1 MRAATLLCL
10 VAALWLGVAELR
22 ANGGRPQVAAR
33 VSLLPRVARRYDASR
48 AGRRLAARLWS
59 SQIPLSPTAWRAAQA
74 MLAVPVA
81 TVAIGLGAAP
91 VAALLTAMTVT
102 RSGGTLLLR
111 LRRRAVLAA
120 VDGAAPQMARA
131 LATELAAWGSGGQA
145 LSGAARRCQA
155 SVAAGRVLQGAAARV
170 LLGGDA
176 ASALQRSL
184 DDSAPGL
191 PPTAAAARVAAVF
204 ALHRHD
210 AAATAEALH
219 RLASALEVE
228 AATANDARSATAE
241 VRMSAVAVPLLAA
254 ATLVMLLIGDPAALA
269 AALSLPLFPFLGVGA
284 VVVAAASFAARR
296 VVAV

>member
-1 MRAATLLCL
+1 MRDAALLCL
-10 VAALWLGVAELR
+10 VAALWLGIVELR
-22 ANGGRPQVAAR
+22 RNVGQVHAGARP
-33 VSLLPRVARRYDASR
+33 SLLRRVGRRYDASR

-59 SQIPLSPTAWRAAQA
+59 SQIPLSPAAWRAAQA

-81 TVAIGLGAAP
+81 TVAMGFGAAP
-91 VAALLTAMTVT
+91 LAALLTALTVT

-111 LRRRAVLAA
+111 LRRRAALRA
-120 VDGAAPQMARA
+120 VDSAAPQMARA

-155 SVAAGRVLQGAAARV
+155 SVVAGRVMQGAAARV

-176 ASALQRSL
+176 SSALQRSL
-184 DDSAPGL
+184 DDTAPGL
-191 PPTAAAARVAAVF
+191 HPTTAAARVAAVL

-210 AAATAEALH
+210 AAATAEALQ
-219 RLASALEVE
+219 RLAAALEVE
-228 AATANDARSATAE
+228 VATANDARSATAE

-269 AALSLPLFPFLGVGA
+269 AALSLPLLPLLGVGA
-284 VVVAAASFAARR
+284 MVVVAASFAARR